1 MNALL
6 IGLLL
11 LPSFPTASAGLPLA
25 RKAQKAPAPKAQEE
39 EERHSSEE
47 SAEAR
52 ADRAELAVDLED
64 VTDQAIRWLR
74 ARQDES
80 GSYGGSV
87 ESTAWVLQA
96 LALSPRRYTRADGP
110 FVRRALEFLASR
122 VDDEGRVHDPEVS
135 GDRAF
140 QQHVLA
146 LMAVSRYDDPD
157 SRALRERLE
166 RGLASPL
173 KIPQI
178 ETPSRKEALASA
190 RQWLA
195 RRQPDGSWNGEE
207 GPIVETARAV
217 IELSRCAPAL
227 KAQSA
232 PRPVPALPPFEP
244 ADREAAL
251 TALER
256 GARFLASIAEDGR
269 FGAPGRP
276 DAGLTAMALAA
287 MQALP
292 EPRPA
297 RIQQVIDRG
306 LEWLVSL
313 QDRDGSIHDGKLKN
327 YITSAAI
334 LALVKSGKPEYRPVI
349 ERARRFLLTLQA
361 DEGEGYSEGDLYYGG
376 IGYGGDE
383 RPDLSNLQ
391 MALEALAASGSKPG
405 DEVFTRALRFLE
417 RTQNRSESNDVRIE
431 REGKVIVSGNDGGAA
446 YAPGESKAG
455 YIELPDGTR
464 VPRSYGS
471 MTYALLKGFL
481 FAGLPK
487 DDPRMQAA
495 WKWVREHY
503 TLDVNPGFESQPDPA
518 AGYQG
523 LFYYLLAMARALD
536 LYGEEVVVDGEGVEH
551 PWRRELCG
559 RLVSMQRKQDGAWIN
574 QNSSRWWEGNPI
586 LATSYALLAIEAAL
600 PEAQEAA
607 R

>member
-1 MNALL
+1 MKPLLCTLLCVLPAL
-6 IGLLL
+6 
-11 LPSFPTASAGLPLA
+11 A
-25 RKAQKAPAPKAQEE
+25 APARALAPLQDPRPAP
-39 EERHSSEE
+39 SEE
-47 SAEAR
+47 GAAAGEAAAEGDA
-52 ADRAELAVDLED
+52 AELDVDLKD

-96 LALSPRRYTRADGP
+96 LALSPRHYTRADGP
-110 FVRRALEFLASR
+110 FVRRALDFLASR
-122 VDDEGRVHDPEVS
+122 IDDEGRVHDPDVT

-146 LMAVSRYDDPD
+146 LLAVARYDDPE

-166 RGLASPL
+166 AGLATPL
-173 KIPQI
+173 RIP
-178 ETPSRKEALASA
+178 EAEVPSREEALASA
-190 RQWLA
+190 REWLA
-195 RRQPDGSWNGEE
+195 KRRPDGSWNGEE
-207 GPIVETARAV
+207 GPIIETARAV
-217 IELSRCAPAL
+217 IELSRCYPVL
-227 KAQSA
+227 RSKSA
-232 PRPVPALPPFEP
+232 PRAVRALPPFEA

-251 TALER
+251 AAIER
-256 GARFLASIAEDGR
+256 GVRFLAAIAPDGR

-287 MQALP
+287 MQTLP
-292 EPRPA
+292 EPRPEE
-297 RIQQVIDRG
+297 IQRVIDRG

-349 ERARRFLLTLQA
+349 ERARRFLLALQA

-417 RTQNRSESNDVRIE
+417 RTQNRSESNDVRLE
-431 REGKVIVSGNDGGAA
+431 RDGKVIVSGDDGGAA

-455 YIELPDGTR
+455 YIDLPDGTR

-503 TLDVNPGFESQPDPA
+503 TLDVNPGFESQPDPS

-536 LYGEEVVVDGEGVEH
+536 LYGEEVVVDGEGTEH
-551 PWRRELCG
+551 PWRRELAG
-559 RLVSMQRKQDGAWIN
+559 RLISMQRKDDGSWIN
-574 QNSSRWWEGNPI
+574 ENSSRWWEGNPI
-586 LATSYALLAIEAAL
+586 LATSYALLALEAAL
-600 PEAQEAA
+600 PTEDGEAA